1 MNDVNGWRTSTSAA
15 GRRHFTPLTASSLLN
30 CHALKRNFLVMRLY
44 HIAQTSPS
52 VKCLKIKIK
61 TSADASGSSHQYNL
75 QVEASSL
82 KLDRAA
88 APAAAP
94 RV

>member
-1 MNDVNGWRTSTSAA
+1 
-15 GRRHFTPLTASSLLN
+15 
-30 CHALKRNFLVMRLY
+30 MRLY